1 MARRGGASARGA
13 VVCTLFV
20 LNTLFWAVPV
30 YTLIALKLISPTA
43 RVRNKVS
50 RVMADTAQLWAAC
63 NVLIYDGCIDTDW
76 EIRGA
81 EVLDTRS
88 KYLVLSNHQSWNDIF
103 AVMKAFGRR
112 APFFKFFIKQELI
125 WVPILGLA
133 WWGLDFP
140 FMKRYSPE
148 KIARHPE
155 LKGKDL
161 ETTRE
166 ACRKYRELPVTV
178 LNYVEGTRFTPAK
191 HERQGSPYRHLLMPR
206 AGGVAFALSV
216 LGDQLSSLLDVTVV
230 YRDGPQGFWDLLCG
244 RVSGV
249 VVEIRELPVPRELCR
264 LDYAGDPEARERM
277 RAWIA
282 ELWQYKDER
291 IEAIRSG
298 QP

>member
-1 MARRGGASARGA
+1 MHRLSPVARIASWRS
-13 VVCTLFV
+13 
-20 LNTLFWAVPV
+20 VPGIDV
-30 YTLIALKLISPTA
+30 ELHLTPCIVTFPPHAGCSALVNPANERL
-43 RVRNKVS
+43 
-50 RVMADTAQLWAAC
+50 
-63 NVLIYDGCIDTDW
+63 
-76 EIRGA
+76 
-81 EVLDTRS
+81 
-88 KYLVLSNHQSWNDIF
+88 
-103 AVMKAFGRR
+103 
-112 APFFKFFIKQELI
+112 
-125 WVPILGLA
+125 
-133 WWGLDFP
+133 
-140 FMKRYSPE
+140 
-148 KIARHPE
+148 
-155 LKGKDL
+155 
-161 ETTRE
+161 
-166 ACRKYRELPVTV
+166 
-178 LNYVEGTRFTPAK
+178 EGTRFTPAK
-191 HERQGSPYRHLLMPR
+191 HERQGSLYRHLLMPR